1 MQDFDRSQ
9 KTPADLTADAETAEK
24 QQNRNGF
31 PPGEKSAP
39 AQDADDN
46 FWNLPPIHKRTYSP
60 PTYDGRTT
68 DTIPVSVE
76 EERTAR
82 TEVIPPRD
90 PAKAPAATR
99 PVRPADRTWR
109 TSTYSTSR
117 GYQNRMQEQENGK
130 TYGFGEQDKKDAY
143 QTFRDID
150 ASHGNAVPGRSS
162 GRSSAGEIVSERTG
176 RGWLIRQVTV
186 RRWINDFSFY
196 TGFARDAA
204 ISHSRQGTP
213 SEPVPYHS
221 FVPQYSQMDSRQ
233 LAFYLWF
240 RDNARAG
247 VYLEADFPY
256 ILLYIF
262 EIINLPERIAPAD
275 GIEQIC
281 RIWAHY
287 RRTYQKLDTYLCEW
301 IPDYALIHDVPLP
314 GSIEP
319 FLADIVRRAQ
329 FKEFYLDNMCPPD
342 GKLSRRALEV
352 LAGVLLETYSD
363 YDYKKSRYY
372 TGGSREQYDRCILEA
387 LTAVLEKA
395 CADSRGMFALDR
407 IYRLTR
413 DSFCGAIIQTE
424 GKRRIDVAFNS
435 CIRSPDTRRFVTGIV
450 KYAEN
455 RLRYRLK
462 IKSKLNASEISAEDK
477 ALVDAYFGP
486 DEAPVRKKTAQEEEA
501 YLKLYEAET
510 TGFDFSAAHQIE
522 AASWVNTSRLTG
534 EETDTLPFSTA
545 EALPYVPEEDNAP
558 VEGAMDS
565 EDPVENRAVF
575 PLPEELSAQTEPVPA
590 ENRTI
595 SDPVKGSPAEDI
607 GQTDPFAEVAAMP
620 AGERHSLEKEA
631 VAALLAGQFQPFCR
645 DHGLFPGRMAE
656 QINEIF
662 LELVGDIL
670 IEADGN
676 RYQLI
681 EDYREDAE
689 SWSKA

>member
-1 MQDFDRSQ
+1 MQDFDR
-9 KTPADLTADAETAEK
+9 
-24 QQNRNGF
+24 RNGK
-31 PPGEKSAP
+31 PDQSETLPRDTSASP
-39 AQDADDN
+39 HDPEED

-68 DTIPVSVE
+68 DTIPLSVE
-76 EERTAR
+76 DDATPK
-82 TEVIPPRD
+82 TEAIPPRD
-90 PAKAPAATR
+90 PAKAPASSR
-99 PVRPADRTWR
+99 PVRPADRTYR

-117 GYQNRMQEQENGK
+117 GFQSRMQAQENGSAC
-130 TYGFGEQDKKDAY
+130 GVGEEDKKDAF

-150 ASHGNAVPGRSS
+150 APPK
-162 GRSSAGEIVSERTG
+162 RSSAGEVVSEREG
-176 RGWLIRQVTV
+176 SGWLIRQVTV

-196 TGFARDAA
+196 AGFARDAA
-204 ISHSRQGTP
+204 ISHSKQGTP
-213 SEPVPYHS
+213 SEPVPYAS
-221 FVPQYSQMDSRQ
+221 FVPQYAQMDSRQ

-247 VYLEADFPY
+247 VFLEADFPY

-262 EIINLPERIAPAD
+262 EIINLPECIPPAE
-275 GIEQIC
+275 GMEQLC
-281 RIWAHY
+281 RLWAHY
-287 RRTYQKLDTYLCEW
+287 RRSYQKLDTYLCEW
-301 IPDYALIHDVPLP
+301 VPDYALIHDVPLP

-319 FLADIVRRAQ
+319 FLAEIVRRAQ
-329 FKEFYLDNMCPPD
+329 FKEFYLDNMCPP
-342 GKLSRRALEV
+342 GGRLSGRALSL

-372 TGGSREQYDRCILEA
+372 TGGNREQYDRCILEA
-387 LTAVLEKA
+387 LTVVLEA
-395 CADSRGMFALDR
+395 AYADNRGMFALDR
-407 IYRLTR
+407 TYRLTR

-455 RLRYRLK
+455 KLRYRLK

-477 ALVDAYFGP
+477 ALVDACFGP
-486 DEAPVRKKTAQEEEA
+486 DEMPVKKKTDAEEEA

-510 TGFDFSAAHQIE
+510 TGFDFSAAHRIE
-522 AASWVNTSRLTG
+522 ADSWVNTSRLTG
-534 EETDTLPFSTA
+534 EEA
-545 EALPYVPEEDNAP
+545 ENSPAYAAEELPYVPDEETAP
-558 VEGAMDS
+558 VAGALDS
-565 EDPVENRAVF
+565 DALTENTEIREEA
-575 PLPEELSAQTEPVPA
+575 LPEQAHTAAAVTDLS
-590 ENRTI
+590 ENRT
-595 SDPVKGSPAEDI
+595 EDAKNTVEHVDTT
-607 GQTDPFAEVAAMP
+607 QDHQEDPFAEVTTLP

-631 VAALLAGQFQPFCR
+631 VSAMLEGQYSAFCR

-689 SWSKA
+689 SWSRA